1 MSIQSHLLLMAVF
14 ALFVATVGGVMLR
27 DVVRQQ
33 VRAGAEIF
41 GSLMGGAIVL
51 GWILYVFPL

>member
-14 ALFVATVGGVMLR
+14 ALFVATVGGVLLR
-27 DVVRQQ
+27 DTARQQ

>member
-1 MSIQSHLLLMAVF
+1 MQSHLLLMAVF
-14 ALFVATVGGVMLR
+14 AFCVALVGGVMLK
-27 DVVRQQ
+27 DTVRQQ

-41 GSLMGGAIVL
+41 GGLIGGAIVI

>member
-1 MSIQSHLLLMAVF
+1 MSIQSHLLLMTVF
-14 ALFVATVGGVMLR
+14 AFCVALVGGVMLK
-27 DVVRQQ
+27 DTVRQQ

-41 GSLMGGAIVL
+41 GGLMAGAIIL

>member
-14 ALFVATVGGVMLR
+14 AFCVALVGGVLLK
-27 DVVRQQ
+27 DTVRQQ

-41 GSLMGGAIVL
+41 GGLIGGAIVI